1 MDAFLNFSSD
11 FLPDKIGGLMDAPL
25 LIQPIVLPHEVQRQA
40 HNVDIANVYPLE
52 FYEATWKQAKAGDVA
67 GMIETIK
74 NRIGEQTQFFGYGF
88 THFTDS
94 LVTKEQRSAYS
105 TLNTME
111 EKLKMQFDTARLI
124 NAVDADEVAA
134 MVLTT
139 HILPDIMG
147 NMRSYSS
154 QTLRCTTCGAKFRR
168 MPLVGK
174 CSECASEL
182 IQTVTRGSVE
192 KYLGIATGMCAEY
205 KISEYLKSRVDSLA
219 MELKLIFK
227 EEKKTQSSMME
238 FIDK

>member
-1 MDAFLNFSSD
+1 
-11 FLPDKIGGLMDAPL
+11 
-25 LIQPIVLPHEVQRQA
+25 
-40 HNVDIANVYPLE
+40 LE

-74 NRIGEQTQFFGYGF
+74 NRIGEQNQFFGYGF
-88 THFTDS
+88 THTTDS
-94 LVTKEQRSAYS
+94 LTTKEQRSAYS

-111 EKLKMQFDTARLI
+111 EKLKMQFDTAKLI

-174 CSECASEL
+174 CSDCGSEL
-182 IQTVTRGSVE
+182 IQTVTRGAVE

-205 KISEYLKSRVDSLA
+205 KINEYLKSRVDSLA

-238 FIDK
+238 FME